1 MNPFPSILVPLDGS
15 AIAARSLGCATWL
28 SSRLGSRLHIL
39 SATGR
44 SLPARAELSR
54 LRVPE
59 EHWPS
64 IELHQAPAYP
74 EGAILAAVA
83 RHDVGLVVMAA
94 RGQTAEV
101 PPAELPEAGPLG
113 AVGHVAR
120 ATIEQCPVPVLLV
133 PAAYREHV
141 PWKHVLVPVSGDPAA
156 DDALE
161 LAVRLATS
169 LGLEVHVAHVA
180 DPEAGAGDLTRSA
193 RYADEL
199 HHEYPGR
206 LQELVSRA
214 LPQYSHEECRCIVEV
229 ALARG
234 DVAAALL
241 GLLEAKQIS
250 LLAIGWHGR
259 FVAGRAPV
267 LKRLLQV
274 VSCPVLLVKPAR
286 RAPFKLK
293 VGDELE

>member
-15 AIAARSLGCATWL
+15 TTAARSLDSATWL
-28 SSRLGSRLHIL
+28 ASQLGSRLHIL
-39 SATGR
+39 SATGQ
-44 SLPARAELSR
+44 SLPAREELAR
-54 LRVPE
+54 LRVPQ
-59 EHWPS
+59 EHWPL

-74 EGAILAAVA
+74 EEEILAAVA

-94 RGQTAEV
+94 RGQTAEA
-101 PPAELPEAGPLG
+101 PPPEPSPLTV
-113 AVGHVAR
+113 VGHVAR
-120 ATIEQCPVPVLLV
+120 AIIERSPVPVLLV

-156 DDALE
+156 DDALV
-161 LAVRLATS
+161 LAVRLATA
-169 LGLEVHVAHVA
+169 LGLEVHVAHVT
-180 DPEAGAGDLTRSA
+180 DPEAAGRGLAATA

-206 LQELVSRA
+206 LAELVSRA
-214 LPQYSHEECRCIVEV
+214 LPQFTHEECGCIAEV
-229 ALARG
+229 ALSRG
-234 DVAAALL
+234 DVPAELL

-267 LKRLLQV
+267 LRRLLEV
-274 VSCPVLLVKPAR
+274 VTCPVLLVKPAR

-293 VGDELE
+293 VGDDLE